1 MLKTRVIPLLLIQDG
16 LIKKRIRFEETRTI
30 ANPLTIARVFE
41 ARRSDELIILD
52 IGKTVGMGKTDP
64 QLIKDIAEELQMP
77 FAYGGGITSLAEI
90 QDIIKHGAEKV
101 VLNTSAVENPTLIT
115 EAVTKFGNQC
125 VVVSI
130 DAKKKSDGTYE
141 VYTRCGTCAT
151 GLNPIQLARTV
162 EKLGA
167 GEILINCIDQEG
179 TRQGYDIKLIKM
191 VADAVNI
198 PVIAAGG
205 AGKLDDFVAAVK
217 EGHASAVAAGSIF
230 LYTSTTP
237 DMVKEALQKA
247 GIAVRM
253 QSPEF
258 MVG

>member
-30 ANPLTIARVFE
+30 ANPVTIARVFE

-52 IGKTVGMGKTDP
+52 IGKTVGIGKTDP
-64 QLIKDIAEELQMP
+64 QLIMDIAEELQMP

-90 QDIIKHGAEKV
+90 TDIIKHGAEKV
-101 VLNTSAVENPTLIT
+101 VLNTAAVENPALIT
-115 EAVTKFGNQC
+115 QAATKFGNQC
-125 VVVSI
+125 VVISI
-130 DAKKKSDGTYE
+130 DAKKKNDGSYE
-141 VYTRCGTCAT
+141 VYTRCGTQAT
-151 GLNPIQLARTV
+151 GLHPRGWARQV
-162 EKLGA
+162 EELGA
-167 GEILINCIDQEG
+167 GEILINCIDHEG
-179 TRQGYDIKLIKM
+179 VMQGYNIELIKM
-191 VADAVNI
+191 IAQAVKI

-217 EGHASAVAAGSIF
+217 EGRAAAVAAGSIF
-230 LYTSTTP
+230 LYTSITP
-237 DMVKEALQKA
+237 DMVKERLRKE

-258 MVG
+258 EV

>member
-1 MLKTRVIPLLLIQDG
+1 MLSPKRWRTFTMLKTRVIPLLLIQDG

-141 VYTRCGTCAT
+141 VYT
-151 GLNPIQLARTV
+151 
-162 EKLGA
+162 
-167 GEILINCIDQEG
+167 
-179 TRQGYDIKLIKM
+179 
-191 VADAVNI
+191 
-198 PVIAAGG
+198 
-205 AGKLDDFVAAVK
+205 
-217 EGHASAVAAGSIF
+217 
-230 LYTSTTP
+230 
-237 DMVKEALQKA
+237 
-247 GIAVRM
+247 
-253 QSPEF
+253 
-258 MVG
+258 